1 MTSQGCAVELWLAQW
16 SASLEVHSTRP
27 SRGRNFSVVPTRY
40 APVHLAVNEYTG
52 QKYSV
57 EGKVVKEF
65 LATALIQLLP
75 LKSEGT
81 NALVLRRAP
90 SPWSMPFNTS
100 TKIFTWPK
108 YCSLFSYVNNEYLVN
123 YLMQI
128 KSIHIFNIDHGVS
141 MESQFLFNSYSL
153 DPFGIQYVLL

>member
-1 MTSQGCAVELWLAQW
+1 MYDHHVAAVSYNIPRNQGLYCSTAQPFLPSDMPKSYKMRAKLVSSLWFRIFHMTSQGCAVELWLAQW

-81 NALVLRRAP
+81 DALVLRRAP
-90 SPWSMPFNTS
+90 SPWSMPFMWLRS
-100 TKIFTWPK
+100 SHF
-108 YCSLFSYVNNEYLVN
+108 Y
-123 YLMQI
+123 
-128 KSIHIFNIDHGVS
+128 
-141 MESQFLFNSYSL
+141 
-153 DPFGIQYVLL
+153 